1 MGKGNSMIKR
11 IKNYLRIRKA
21 VRRFILLGRMIDAID
36 KGFAKNNISRQK
48 RRQFWDD
55 FVNSPEA
62 RKKIL
67 QEMKK
72 GFYGIQKPQ

>member
-1 MGKGNSMIKR
+1 MIKR

-21 VRRFILLGRMIDAID
+21 IKRFNLLGRMIDAID

-55 FVNSPEA
+55 FVNSPEG
-62 RKKIL
+62 REKMLKD
-67 QEMKK
+67 MGK
-72 GFYGIQKPQ
+72 GFYGPQKPR

>member
-1 MGKGNSMIKR
+1 MERGNSMIKR

-21 VRRFILLGRMIDAID
+21 TGRFILLGRMIDAID

-55 FVNSPEA
+55 FVNSPET
-62 RKKIL
+62 RKRML
-67 QEMKK
+67 RDMKK
-72 GFYGIQKPQ
+72 GFYGIQKPE